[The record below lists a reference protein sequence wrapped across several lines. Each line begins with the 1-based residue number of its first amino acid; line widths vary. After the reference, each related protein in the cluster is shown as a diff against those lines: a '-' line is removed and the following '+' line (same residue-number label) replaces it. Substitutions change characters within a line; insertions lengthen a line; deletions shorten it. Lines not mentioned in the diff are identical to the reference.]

1 MLRAGMV
8 APDET
13 TFNYLKGRFRT
24 EIRLV
29 RDCRFGWLD
38 FPRFHSNGLL
48 QAFVPK
54 RERMGQ
60 GRTDVKFERT
70 SILQTSLYS
79 KRMEQAVEY
88 WKSLRTDKGAKLAP
102 LGLCFMQYSL
112 SGKTVEF
119 SVALASFTKQQ
130 RREV

>member
-38 FPRFHSNGLL
+38 FPGFHWDGLL

-60 GRTDVKFERT
+60 GKTDVKFERT
-70 SILQTSLYS
+70 SNLQTSLYC

-102 LGLCFMQYSL
+102 LL
-112 SGKTVEF
+112 SAVFFELDCLIF
-119 SVALASFTKQQ
+119 SCAAASFTKQQ
-130 RREV
+130 RR